1 LLECTPQNRLRKKNR
16 SLLNYKMEHTHF
28 IDKDPNK
35 FEALVELQKEHI
47 QSMKEEQVYTILDRF
62 ENAWYLKTNDFRNA
76 RELGYRQFVHSDNFD
91 DFGNPNPSQID
102 VLAIKGIRDKQRTYL
117 INLKNHARD
126 LKIHKKEPN
135 DDGMTI
141 VRRINNVLKQ
151 LSDGYEN
158 IRRHYTSFERVDNP
172 TALPQFSTS
181 GDPSTMDEEE
191 VESSTPY
198 QKCLLYSLD
207 QTYKSGYRR
216 YKGQCCEEIRTIEG
230 HRTRAWKPKF
240 TIENFVYSLSQKD
253 DDFTMWKNFT
263 SRGNVYRD
271 VVDNMNKCIDAQFPE
286 ITKRRHVWSF
296 KNGVFVGKEWLPDHG
311 VYDCR
316 FYPYESA
323 EFRCLDPTIIACKYF
338 DQQFDDFP
346 HVEKW
351 QDIPTPFFDSVL
363 QYQKFDN
370 DVCDWAYV
378 MGGRLCFD
386 VGELDAW
393 QVIPFFKGIARSG
406 KSTLITKVFKKFYE
420 NEDVGTLSNNIEK
433 KFGLSAIKDTF
444 MFIAPEVKGD
454 LALEQAEF
462 QSMVSGEDVSVAVK
476 NKTAVSIEW
485 TTPGVLGG
493 NEVPNWKDNSGSVLR
508 RILTWNFA
516 KQVKEADPQ
525 LDEKLNSELPI
536 ILLKCVRAYID
547 YSNKYRN
554 KDIWNVVPE
563 YFKKI
568 QKQVAMVASSLHN
581 FLESTLIKYDKDLFV
596 PQKLFVQVFNQH
608 CQANNL
614 GRHKFTQDFY
624 AGPFSSR
631 EIEVREEVVTYN
643 GRTYP
648 RQPVVY
654 GLDVV
659 DESLGFTDDY

>member
-1 LLECTPQNRLRKKNR
+1 
-16 SLLNYKMEHTHF
+16 MEHTHF

-35 FEALVELQKEHI
+35 YEALIHLQKEHI
-47 QSMKEEQVYTILDRF
+47 QSMKEEQVHGVIDNF
-62 ENAWYLKTNDFRNA
+62 EQAWSLKTNDFRNA
-76 RELGYRQFVHSDNFD
+76 RELGYRQFVHPENFD
-91 DFGNPNPSQID
+91 ELGNPIPSHID
-102 VLAIKGIRDKQRTYL
+102 ILAIKGIRDKQRTFL
-117 INLKNHARD
+117 INLKNHSRD
-126 LKIHKKEPN
+126 LKIHKKEPG

-141 VRRINNVLKQ
+141 VRRINNILKQ
-151 LSDGYEN
+151 LSDGYDN

-191 VESSTPY
+191 LEKTTPF
-198 QKCLLYSLD
+198 QMCLLHSLD

-216 YKGQCCEEIRTIEG
+216 YKGQCCEEIKTIEG
-230 HRTRAWKPKF
+230 HRTRAWQTKF
-240 TIENFVYSLSQKD
+240 TIEQFVYSLAQKD

-271 VVDNMNKCIDAQFPE
+271 VVDNMSKCTDAQFPE

-296 KNGVFVGKEWLPDHG
+296 KNGVFVGKEWIPDRG
-311 VYDCR
+311 VHDCC
-316 FYPYESA
+316 FYPYESK

-338 DQQFDDFP
+338 DQQFDDFS
-346 HVEKW
+346 HVERW

-363 QYQKFDN
+363 KYQQFDK

-378 MGGRLCFD
+378 MGGRLCYD
-386 VGELDAW
+386 VGEMDAW

-433 KFGLSAIKDTF
+433 KFGLSAIKDSF

-485 TTPGVLGG
+485 NVPGVLGG

-508 RILTWNFA
+508 RILTWNFS
-516 KQVKEADPQ
+516 KQVRDADPQ
-525 LDEKLNSELPI
+525 LDEKLHKELPI
-536 ILLKCVRAYID
+536 ILLKCIRGYLD
-547 YSNKYRN
+547 YSNKYKK
-554 KDIWNVVPE
+554 KDIWRVVPE
-563 YFKKI
+563 YFMKV

-581 FLESTLIKYDKDLFV
+581 FMESTLVKYENDLFV

-631 EIEVREEVVTYN
+631 DIEVREEVVTYN

-648 RQPVVY
+648 KQPVIY
-654 GLDVV
+654 GMDVV
-659 DESLGFTDDY
+659 DESLGFTEDY

>member
-1 LLECTPQNRLRKKNR
+1 
-16 SLLNYKMEHTHF
+16 MEHTHF

-35 FEALVELQKEHI
+35 FDALVQLQKEHI
-47 QSMKEEQVYTILDRF
+47 QSMKEDQVHDVIVRF
-62 ENAWYLKTNDFRNA
+62 EQAWSLKTNDFRNA
-76 RELGYRQFVHSDNFD
+76 RELGYRQFVHPDNFD
-91 DFGNPNPSQID
+91 EFGNPNPSQID
-102 VLAIKGIRDKQRTYL
+102 ILAIKGIRDKQRTYL
-117 INLKNHARD
+117 INMKNHSRD
-126 LKIHKKEPN
+126 LKIHKKESSE
-135 DDGMTI
+135 DGMTI
-141 VRRINNVLKQ
+141 VRRINNILKQ
-151 LSDGYEN
+151 LSDGYDN

-172 TALPQFSTS
+172 TAYPQYSTT

-191 VESSTPY
+191 LEKTTSF
-198 QKCLLYSLD
+198 QMCLLHSLD
-207 QTYKSGYRR
+207 QTYKAGYRR

-230 HRTRAWKPKF
+230 HRTRAWQTRF
-240 TIENFVYSLSQKD
+240 TIEQFVYSLAQKD
-253 DDFTMWKNFT
+253 DDFTMWKHFT

-271 VVDNMNKCIDAQFPE
+271 VVDNMSKCTDAQFPE

-296 KNGVFVGKEWLPDHG
+296 RNGVFVGKEWIPDRG
-311 VYDCR
+311 VHDCC
-316 FYPYESA
+316 FYPYESK

-338 DQQFDDFP
+338 DQQFDDFS
-346 HVEKW
+346 HIERW

-363 QYQKFDN
+363 KYQKFDQEVRN
-370 DVCDWAYV
+370 WAYV
-378 MGGRLCFD
+378 MGGRLCYD
-386 VGELDAW
+386 VGEMDAW

-433 KFGLSAIKDTF
+433 KFGLSAIKDSF

-462 QSMVSGEDVSVAVK
+462 QSMVSGEDVSIAVK
-476 NKTAVSIEW
+476 NKTAASIEW
-485 TTPGVLGG
+485 NVPGVLGG

-508 RILTWNFA
+508 RILTWNFS
-516 KQVKEADPQ
+516 KQVRDADPQ
-525 LDEKLNSELPI
+525 LDEKLNRELPV
-536 ILLKCVRAYID
+536 ILLKCIRGYLE
-547 YSNKYRN
+547 YSNKYKD

-563 YFKKI
+563 YFKKV

-581 FLESTLIKYDKDLFV
+581 FMESTLIDYGKDLFV

-614 GRHKFTQDFY
+614 GKHRFTEDFY

-631 EIEVREEVVTYN
+631 EIEVREEVVTYK

-648 RQPVVY
+648 KQPVVFGMDVIEE
-654 GLDVV
+654 GL
-659 DESLGFTDDY
+659 EFTDNY

>member
-1 LLECTPQNRLRKKNR
+1 
-16 SLLNYKMEHTHF
+16 MEHTHF

-35 FEALVELQKEHI
+35 FDALIQLQKEHI
-47 QSMKEEQVYTILDRF
+47 QSMKEEQVHDVINKF
-62 ENAWYLKTNDFRNA
+62 EQAWSLKTNDFRNA
-76 RELGYRQFVHSDNFD
+76 RELGYRQFVHPDNFD
-91 DFGNPNPSQID
+91 EFGNPNPSQID
-102 VLAIKGIRDKQRTYL
+102 ILAIKGIREKQRTYL
-117 INLKNHARD
+117 INMKNHSRD
-126 LKIHKKEPN
+126 LKIHKKESN
-135 DDGMTI
+135 DDGMTL
-141 VRRINNVLKQ
+141 VRRINNILKQ
-151 LSDGYEN
+151 LSDGYDN

-191 VESSTPY
+191 LEKTTPF
-198 QKCLLYSLD
+198 QMCLLHSLD
-207 QTYKSGYRR
+207 QTYKAGYRR
-216 YKGQCCEEIRTIEG
+216 YKGQCCEEIKTIEG
-230 HRTRAWKPKF
+230 HRTRAWQTKF
-240 TIENFVYSLSQKD
+240 TIEQFVYSLAQKD

-271 VVDNMNKCIDAQFPE
+271 VVDNMGKCTDAQFPE

-296 KNGVFVGKEWLPDHG
+296 KNGVFVGKEWIPDRG
-311 VYDCR
+311 IYDCS
-316 FYPYESA
+316 FYPYESK

-338 DQQFDDFP
+338 DQQFDDFS
-346 HVEKW
+346 HIEKW

-363 QYQKFDN
+363 KYQKFEPE
-370 DVCDWAYV
+370 VCNWAYV
-378 MGGRLCFD
+378 MGGRLCYD
-386 VGELDAW
+386 VGEMDAW

-433 KFGLSAIKDTF
+433 KFGLSAIKDAF

-485 TTPGVLGG
+485 NVPGVLGG

-508 RILTWNFA
+508 RILTWNFS
-516 KQVKEADPQ
+516 KQVRDADPQ
-525 LDEKLNSELPI
+525 LDEKLNRELPI
-536 ILLKCVRAYID
+536 ILLKCIRGYLD
-547 YSNKYRN
+547 YSNKYKD
-554 KDIWNVVPE
+554 KDIWRVVPE
-563 YFKKI
+563 YFMQV

-581 FLESTLIKYDKDLFV
+581 FMESTLVEYGKE
-596 PQKLFVQVFNQH
+596 VFNQH

-631 EIEVREEVVTYN
+631 EIEVREEIVTYN

-648 RQPVVY
+648 KQPVIY
-654 GLDVV
+654 GIDVI
-659 DESLGFTDDY
+659 DESLGFTEDY